1 MQLANMVYD
10 ASYPIPVA
18 ALGKS
23 RCSGKGQVGKMNKI
37 HHHKKSRLA
46 SAVVSDPKMD
56 VMRLEFLA
64 KTERFLYN
72 LKRTMRSLSPRSN
85 KEFPSS
91 TQQEAEVIEAEI
103 INDDLDSS
111 SLPEETRAYI
121 NRKRREVLEELT
133 GKDYAE
139 MFANAVAR
147 NLAEKALATS
157 RLDPRDEDQHLR

>member
-1 MQLANMVYD
+1 
-10 ASYPIPVA
+10 
-18 ALGKS
+18 
-23 RCSGKGQVGKMNKI
+23 
-37 HHHKKSRLA
+37 
-46 SAVVSDPKMD
+46 
-56 VMRLEFLA
+56 
-64 KTERFLYN
+64 
-72 LKRTMRSLSPRSN
+72 MRSLSPRSN